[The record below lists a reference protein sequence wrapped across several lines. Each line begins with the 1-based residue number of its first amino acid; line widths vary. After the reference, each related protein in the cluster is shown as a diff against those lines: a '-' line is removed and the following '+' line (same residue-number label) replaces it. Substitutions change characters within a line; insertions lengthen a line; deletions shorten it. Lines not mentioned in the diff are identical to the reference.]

1 MLVLRAALF
10 MPLLHVRGGADG
22 TENMATGFNTV
33 TTRPRGRG
41 RYGRGGWERQA
52 GFALLRRAMSAS
64 RCCAAPRDVGREGGD
79 EKFAVARCER
89 EMI

>member
-1 MLVLRAALF
+1 MDVSFASGVVHAALTR
-10 MPLLHVRGGADG
+10 PRGADG

-52 GFALLRRAMSAS
+52 GFALLRRAKG
-64 RCCAAPRDVGREGGD
+64 CG
-79 EKFAVARCER
+79 ARGW
-89 EMI
+89 